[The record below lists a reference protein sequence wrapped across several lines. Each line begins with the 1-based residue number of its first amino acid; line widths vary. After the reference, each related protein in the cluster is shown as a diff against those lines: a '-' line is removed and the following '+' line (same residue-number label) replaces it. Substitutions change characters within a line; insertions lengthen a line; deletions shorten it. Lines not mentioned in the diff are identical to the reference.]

1 MGTALRDRAEKEIR
15 ERARVAGARAR
26 EVGGRFGERFGE
38 TTKDTRERLGKST
51 KDTRKRLG
59 QTTKDARRKV
69 GYWVAGEEPAKPRT
83 RLWTA
88 LALGAGAV
96 AAFFFD
102 PVSGKR
108 RRHVTRDWVAARARG
123 AGRRIR
129 RAGRAAGAEAY
140 GTWQAATH
148 VGESMPPEN
157 DAVLAH
163 KVESEALRQ
172 SAGRINVNAEE
183 GVVVLRGAVDRPEEI
198 DEIERR
204 VRRVG
209 GVRGVRNLLHL
220 EGTRAPTG

>member
-1 MGTALRDRAEKEIR
+1 MHRTELMTKAEDRARGIAR
-15 ERARVAGARAR
+15 GSGRLGRAAGQRAATVGHEVAGR
-26 EVGGRFGERFGE
+26 
-38 TTKDTRERLGKST
+38 TKG
-51 KDTRKRLG
+51 
-59 QTTKDARRKV
+59 ARRRV
-69 GYWVAGEEPAKPRT
+69 GYWIAGEEPSKRS
-83 RLWTA
+83 RLWIVV
-88 LALGAGAV
+88 AGATGAA
-96 AAFFFD
+96 AAFFLD

-123 AGRRIR
+123 VGRRMG

-148 VGESMPPEN
+148 GGDARPPES

-172 SAGRINVNAEE
+172 LTGRINVNAEE
-183 GVVVLRGAVDRPEEI
+183 GVVVLRGAVGRPEDI

-220 EGTRAPTG
+220 EGTPAPTR

>member
-1 MGTALRDRAEKEIR
+1 MHRSELKTKAEDRARDIAQR
-15 ERARVAGARAR
+15 TGRLGRVAGRRASSVGH
-26 EVGGRFGERFGE
+26 EVAGR
-38 TTKDTRERLGKST
+38 TKG
-51 KDTRKRLG
+51 
-59 QTTKDARRKV
+59 ARRRV
-69 GYWVAGEEPAKPRT
+69 GYWIAGEEPRKRT
-83 RLWTA
+83 RLWIVVAGT
-88 LALGAGAV
+88 AGAA
-96 AAFFFD
+96 AAFFLD

-108 RRHVTRDWVAARARG
+108 RRHVTRDWVAARARDI
-123 AGRRIR
+123 GRRMR

-148 VGESMPPEN
+148 VGDAMPPEN

-183 GVVVLRGAVDRPEEI
+183 GVVVLRGAVGRPEEI

-204 VRRVG
+204 VRRVS

-220 EGTRAPTG
+220 EGTPAPTR